1 MSVSKKDSAGFDA
14 ALQAD
19 SDRCLVIHPFIR
31 QASGDIRSP
40 EARLDEIIGLAMAI
54 DLNIVHGE
62 IINVPKVRP
71 STLFGKG
78 TVEMIGAIVAG
89 EVPFNM
95 DQGKHVEGDRWVDIV
110 VIDAQLTP
118 VQQRNLERAWACKVI
133 DRTGLILDIF
143 GERARTREGRLQVEL
158 ASLSYQRSRLVRS
171 WTHLERQRGGAG
183 FMGGPGETQIESDRR
198 QIDQRI
204 TRLKNELN
212 DVKRTRDLH
221 RKARRKVPY
230 PIVALVGYTNAGKS
244 SLFNRLTN
252 ASVSVK
258 DQLFATLDPTMR
270 ELKLPSGRSIILS
283 DTVGF
288 VSNLPHELVTAF
300 RATLEEVTEANIIV
314 HVRDCAHPD
323 TDAQKTDVLNV
334 LKELGI
340 EESSDDGS
348 VPMIEVL
355 NKIDALEEE
364 DRTSLITM
372 VERSSET
379 MFALSAL
386 SGERCEILVNNI
398 DQKIADADIVHKIDL
413 APADGAMLAWLYD
426 HGEVLERSD
435 DELGMHLTVRLDP
448 INASRFQIQQ
458 AALHAPT

>member
-1 MSVSKKDSAGFDA
+1 MSVSKKDKAGYDTA
-14 ALQAD
+14 QQAD

-31 QASGDIRSP
+31 PVNRHMSGDIRTP
-40 EARLDEIIGLAMAI
+40 EARLDEIVGLAMAI
-54 DLNIVHGE
+54 DLNIVQAD
-62 IINVPKVRP
+62 IVNISKVRP

-78 TVEMIGAIVAG
+78 IVEQIGVLIAG
-89 EVPFNM
+89 GATIDDEKGPKIDV
-95 DQGKHVEGDRWVDIV
+95 V

-118 VQQRNLERAWACKVI
+118 VQQRNLEKSWGCKVI

-158 ASLSYQRSRLVRS
+158 ASLTYQRSRLVRS

-204 TRLKNELN
+204 TRLKKELT

-244 SLFNRLTN
+244 SLFNRLTK
-252 ASVSVK
+252 AHVDVK

-270 ELKLPSGRSIILS
+270 ELKLPSGRSVVMS

-300 RATLEEVTEANIIV
+300 RATLEEVTEANIII

-323 TDAQKTDVLNV
+323 TNAQNADVAKV

-340 EESSDDGS
+340 EEGTAEDAI
-348 VPMIEVL
+348 PMIEVL
-355 NKIDALEEE
+355 NKIDAL
-364 DRTSLITM
+364 DDDDKITAIRSA
-372 VERSSET
+372 ERSNGKI
-379 MFALSAL
+379 FAVSAL
-386 SGERCEILVNNI
+386 TGEKCDQLVANI
-398 DQKIADADIVHKIDL
+398 DSRIAAADSIQDIDL
-413 APADGAMLAWLYD
+413 APEDGATIAWLYN
-426 HGEVLERSD
+426 HGEVVERLD
-435 DELGMHLTVRLDP
+435 DEAGVHLKVRLDP
-448 INASRFQIQQ
+448 INASRFAVQR
-458 AALHAPT
+458 AENHVST